1 MRARAPASTAF
12 STTNLPAFSTTNY
25 CCVPTAACLLLRAYC
40 CVPTRAVAYAC
51 THAQTAASAMHGDAR
66 RSAAPRLLLHYASL
80 PAAWLARMASLG
92 GTYSDSVMRR
102 ESSCGG
108 GGTHPAA
115 AMSSSVIPY
124 LSHSTS
130 ST

>member
-1 MRARAPASTAF
+1 MLLLRARAPASTAF
-12 STTNLPAFSTTNY
+12 STTNLPAFSTTN
-25 CCVPTAACLLLRAYC
+25 YC